1 MAQARNWVRCFMRK
15 MFRVPAVVASAVVT
29 ASLLIPASA
38 PAQGA
43 TSKKLLWAEEFNAK
57 KVSSVSTKN
66 WKYDLGDGY
75 GWGNSEQ
82 EYYTKNRE
90 NIKING
96 KGQLEITAKRIP
108 ETSTILDR
116 CLSCQFTSAKI
127 KTADKLGF
135 KYGRMEARIKL
146 PAGKGTWPAFWMLG
160 AGLTKGEVWP
170 DCGEIDIVEAKG
182 SQPYTA
188 WGTLHGPGY
197 SGQNGTQRGSVFM
210 NMGSALSNEYHVYAI
225 DWKPN
230 QIDFYVDNNLYFT
243 HTATDVAPNKWAFN
257 GEFFLILNLATGGNF
272 EPDIDPMLQT
282 ATMSVDYIRYYQVGK
297 YGKLYKH

>member
-1 MAQARNWVRCFMRK
+1 MKQSSTRAVIASAAAACIVAIGLSPVGAQA
-15 MFRVPAVVASAVVT
+15 A
-29 ASLLIPASA
+29 
-38 PAQGA
+38 
-43 TSKKLLWAEEFNAK
+43 SKKLLWSEEFNAK
-57 KVSSVSTKN
+57 KVSSVNTKI
-66 WKYDLGDGY
+66 WQYDLGDGY

-90 NIKING
+90 NIRING

-127 KTADKLGF
+127 KTAEKIGF
-135 KYGRMEARIKL
+135 KYGRLEARIKL

-160 AGLTKGEVWP
+160 ASLTKGEVWP
-170 DCGEIDIVEAKG
+170 DCGEIDIMEAKG

-188 WGTLHGPGY
+188 FGTLHGPGY
-197 SGQNGTQRGSVFM
+197 NGQAGTQRGSAFLSS
-210 NMGSALSNEYHVYAI
+210 GPALSNDFHVYAI

-230 QIDFYVDNNLYFT
+230 QIDFSVDGKVYFT
-243 HTATDVAPNKWAFN
+243 HSAADVAPNKWVFN
-257 GEFFLILNLATGGNF
+257 NEFFLILNLATGGNF

-282 ATMSVDYIRYYQVGK
+282 ATMSIDYIRYYSVGGQ
-297 YGKLYKH
+297 GKLYKH

>member
-1 MAQARNWVRCFMRK
+1 MNRK
-15 MFRVPAVVASAVVT
+15 SHTRSIAAVSALSLVLLAGTNT
-29 ASLLIPASA
+29 A
-38 PAQGA
+38 AQGA
-43 TSKKLLWAEEFNAK
+43 SKKLLWSEEFNSK
-57 KVSSVSTKN
+57 KVSSVNSKN
-66 WKYDLGDGY
+66 WSYDLGDGY

-96 KGQLEITAKRIP
+96 KGQLVITAKRIP

-116 CLSCQFTSAKI
+116 CFTCQFTSAKI

-188 WGTLHGPGY
+188 LGTLHGPGY
-197 SGQNGTQRGSVFM
+197 SGQTGTQRGSAYLSP
-210 NMGSALSNEYHVYAI
+210 GPALSNDYHVYAI

-230 QIDFYVDNNLYFT
+230 QIDFSVDGQVYFT
-243 HTATDVAPNKWAFN
+243 HSAADVAPNKWVFN
-257 GEFFLILNLATGGNF
+257 QEFFLILNLATGGNF
-272 EPDIDPMLQT
+272 EPEIDPMLQT
-282 ATMSVDYIRYYQVGK
+282 ATMSIDYIRYYSVNGQ
-297 YGKLYKH
+297 GKLYRR